1 MVFYYIIG
9 LYSIKGRWRC
19 YPCTL
24 KRDIKTRWKRLKA
37 PTDSNYHL
45 SCPPHFWPQK
55 VSPTHDP
62 SLSPSL
68 PLSLSLFLFSSFLS
82 SISCHI
88 FVDVTIKTFRL
99 FNSSYYCYYYYYLQ
113 EHTGPLPMLYL
124 GIQTTAFSIVKLLDV
139 FKLDHFHKILLTS
152 FNYNS
157 L

>member
-1 MVFYYIIG
+1 MLSVYFKTWY
-9 LYSIKGRWRC
+9 KD
-19 YPCTL
+19 TL
-24 KRDIKTRWKRLKA
+24 KTFKSHDWLK
-37 PTDSNYHL
+37 L
-45 SCPPHFWPQK
+45 PPIMSTTFLASKSFPYSWP
-55 VSPTHDP
+55 
-62 SLSPSL
+62 L

-139 FKLDHFHKILLTS
+139 FKLDHVHKILLTS